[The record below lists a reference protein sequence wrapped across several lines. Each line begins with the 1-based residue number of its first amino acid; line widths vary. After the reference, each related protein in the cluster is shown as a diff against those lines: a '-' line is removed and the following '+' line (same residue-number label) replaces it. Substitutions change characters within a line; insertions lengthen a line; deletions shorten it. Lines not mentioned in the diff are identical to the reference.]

1 MTEVEKQEVL
11 RDELVKLIDR
21 IAFELLLSNVSIL
34 GALEITKAEFLLSMD
49 RKTNDNQS

>member
-21 IAFELLLSNVSIL
+21 IAFELLLS
-34 GALEITKAEFLLSMD
+34 MD